1 MSDSDKAATPVPGKP
16 AEGDGDSPHAAQSEA
31 GQTADRRV
39 VFLSWGGQSSR
50 NIASALQPI
59 LHSHFPDVDIFFS
72 PTSIEVGEDPLKRMF
87 DEGLERASVL
97 VSVLTR
103 DSASRPWVVW
113 ETATV
118 WAKSGLVVPV
128 FVDLSPGDVPGP
140 LAVKVQGVRIGER
153 QEIDRAVNRIARKLE
168 VAENHSLSDEE
179 WRQLSESVE
188 VAAASAS
195 SEANIPANF
204 SRQTVPLNNG
214 LQTGTLLAI
223 EVKAQMQL
231 ADARV
236 LMTSIE
242 GPSYASTIPTPARLY
257 WHPGLLESTTIAQS
271 AFSLINIARVGPMP
285 PGAVMESPDF
295 DLPWSLLD
303 GAYRIGLQITASG
316 YSARNISA
324 SFNVR
329 SAGGPFS
336 QSIEWMELVEF

>member
-1 MSDSDKAATPVPGKP
+1 M
-16 AEGDGDSPHAAQSEA
+16 
-31 GQTADRRV
+31 
-39 VFLSWGGQSSR
+39 
-50 NIASALQPI
+50 
-59 LHSHFPDVDIFFS
+59 
-72 PTSIEVGEDPLKRMF
+72 
-87 DEGLERASVL
+87 
-97 VSVLTR
+97 
-103 DSASRPWVVW
+103 
-113 ETATV
+113 
-118 WAKSGLVVPV
+118 VPV

-236 LMTSIE
+236 LMTSIK
-242 GPSYASTIPTPARLY
+242 ARHTPLQYRLLRDCT
-257 WHPGLLESTTIAQS
+257 GIQDAGSTTIAQS

-285 PGAVMESPDF
+285 PGTVMESPDF
-295 DLPWSLLD
+295 DLPLVPSGWSLSNWAPNN
-303 GAYRIGLQITASG
+303 GKRIFGTKYLCFIQ
-316 YSARNISA
+316 RP
-324 SFNVR
+324 F
-329 SAGGPFS
+329 GGWPFFS
-336 QSIEWMELVEF
+336 KY